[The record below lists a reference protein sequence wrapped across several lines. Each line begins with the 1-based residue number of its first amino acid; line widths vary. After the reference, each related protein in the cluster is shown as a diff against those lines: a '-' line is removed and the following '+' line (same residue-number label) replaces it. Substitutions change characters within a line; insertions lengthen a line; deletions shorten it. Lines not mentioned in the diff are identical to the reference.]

1 MPELKRIIKKKTVV
15 PLLAGAERLLGQGWR
30 VLLASGKAV
39 LACPGEAPNADCLD
53 SARALSFKLTIDGE
67 PLGDLVLVAP
77 DDAFSLPDIRRQGEF
92 FAASLTV
99 ILDQENTRRSLAG
112 ETLEKYRELSLLHRA
127 TLSLNNS
134 LRPRDVAQALL
145 TECQTG
151 RIPASAG
158 LVVLRR
164 SPEEEFKPVLSYGDE
179 SRRLDN
185 VVGSTLFLDIVRSQ
199 KGELI
204 NELAS
209 DTRWRKEVRSV
220 KAMLVTPLVSS
231 NQCVGALILG
241 SFDAARF
248 TASHLQ
254 YVSTLS
260 SVAGIAMGNAINFEN
275 IQLLIKSL
283 MQALAT
289 AIDARDPFT
298 AGHSQRV
305 AWLAVALS
313 KVVHNDQRYFPGVAF
328 AESDLHEIL
337 YAGLLHDVGKIG
349 IREEVLTK
357 STRLAEGLM
366 DVIGQR
372 MALWGA
378 FTGNSWAEDYAS
390 LQRINRSASISR
402 DDAAL
407 VARVGEMEF
416 SVGGKSLPILTD
428 DEMSVLLIPRGN
440 LTAEERR
447 EIERHPSESYR
458 ILQHIPFPENM
469 KRLLTIIS
477 QHHERLDGS
486 GYPGGLR
493 NDDILLQSRIIA
505 IVDIYDAITQERH
518 YKPAL
523 TRAEALEVLWKEAQ
537 AGKID
542 RNLVEL
548 LETCNDQVERD
559 AAQLALRKDF
569 QEYLNNGQPRA
580 ESCD

>member
-1 MPELKRIIKKKTVV
+1 MPDLKRLIKKQTVV
-15 PLLAGAERLLGQGWR
+15 PLLARAESLLGPGWR
-30 VLLASGKAV
+30 TV
-39 LACPGEAPNADCLD
+39 LAAGKTILACSGDPPDAACMQ
-53 SARALSFKLTIDGE
+53 SSRALVFKLVIDDE
-67 PLGDLVLVAP
+67 SLGNMVLIAP
-77 DDAFSLPDIRRQGEF
+77 DDAFSRSEIQRLGEF
-92 FAASLTV
+92 IAAAITEL
-99 ILDQENTRRSLAG
+99 LNQEITRRSLAV

-151 RIPASAG
+151 RIPAGAG

-164 SPEEEFKPVLSYGDE
+164 SPEEDFKPVLSYGPE
-179 SRRLDN
+179 SQRLDG
-185 VVGSTLFLDIVRSQ
+185 VIGSTLFLDIVRSQ

-209 DTRWRKEVRSV
+209 DTRWRGEVRRV

-241 SFDAARF
+241 SFDAERF

-313 KVVHNDQRYFPGVAF
+313 KVVHDDQRYFPGVSF
-328 AESDLHEIL
+328 DESDLHEIL

-357 STRLAEGLM
+357 STRLPEGLM

-372 MALWGA
+372 MALWGS
-378 FTGNSWAEDYAS
+378 FTGIPWTDDYAS

-407 VARVGEMEF
+407 IARVGEMQF
-416 SVGGKSLPILTD
+416 SVEGKTLPILTD
-428 DEMSVLLIPRGN
+428 EEMSVLLIPRGN

-493 NDDILLQSRIIA
+493 SADILLQSRIIA

-523 TRAEALEVLWKEAQ
+523 TRAEALGVLWKEAQ

-548 LETCNDQVERD
+548 LEACNDQVEHD
-559 AAQLALRKDF
+559 AAKLALRKDF
-569 QEYLNNGQPRA
+569 QEYLNNGQPRT
-580 ESCD
+580 ESCG